1 MEIKDRQVANKNA
14 ALKNEMHELSRERSE
29 VASYIAIQLGDRL
42 NAMELYIKELIN
54 VLGAMEVEIE
64 GYDEQALK
72 RIMESVPSEFI
83 KWDLVNLVVEAKN
96 DASQLGEYADKDL
109 RSLLSRSDL
118 H

>member
-1 MEIKDRQVANKNA
+1 MEIKDRSVTGKNA

-29 VASYIAIQLGDRL
+29 VASYIAMQLGDRL
-42 NAMELYIKELIN
+42 NAMELYVKELIN
-54 VLGAMEVEIE
+54 VLGAMESEI
-64 GYDEQALK
+64 GQHDKGALE

-83 KWDLVNLVVEAKN
+83 KWDLVNLVTEAKK
-96 DASQLGEYADKDL
+96 DASQLGEYADKDI